1 MKPRL
6 IVIGGIF
13 AAFVVV
19 GACTNST
26 ETPAASEPKSEP
38 SIVHTLTVGDACVA
52 PWGNKH
58 LSKLS
63 NAEPGFGIGPLAR
76 LSMRAGQSS
85 NELELLDAACDR
97 AGF

>member
-1 MKPRL
+1 MKPGL
-6 IVIGGIF
+6 KIVGGVF
-13 AAFVVV
+13 AAVVV
-19 GACTNST
+19 LGACTSSP
-26 ETPAASEPKSEP
+26 ETRAASESEP
-38 SIVHTLTVGDACVA
+38 KTEVVHTLTVADACVA